1 MALPCSDIYIG
12 VVCIGPTALHYR
24 LTALVNALFNVM
36 DMKVIALP
44 RFDDWV
50 IHCPLLGRRAIRSHF
65 LSHGRQTLFYP
76 VLCAP

>member
-1 MALPCSDIYIG
+1 
-12 VVCIGPTALHYR
+12 
-24 LTALVNALFNVM
+24 M
-36 DMKVIALP
+36 DMNVIALP